1 MRRYW
6 EVTVDMFV
14 GQKFM
19 NHHKKELCEDIP

>member
-19 NHHKKELCEDIP
+19 DHHKMKFDEDFP